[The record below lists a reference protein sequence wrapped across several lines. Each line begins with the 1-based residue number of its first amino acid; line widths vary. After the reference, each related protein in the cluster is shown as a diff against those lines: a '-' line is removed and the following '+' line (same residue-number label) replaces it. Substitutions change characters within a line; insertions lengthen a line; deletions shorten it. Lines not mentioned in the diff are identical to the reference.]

1 MYMLCLSNNIEKI
14 WSMECWFSLLDNEF
28 FLFIICIHLL
38 YVNHICSQDKIKF
51 HLSTYLYMYFQLN
64 QINVLLSLNQCYSH
78 TRIVYDQ
85 SYPIKHL
92 SILSDVYIYIYIYI
106 SHIYE
111 IYSKCWCNSQPKFI
125 LHSTYVLI
133 VCERGNNERK
143 NTDKSISDSVNSDDI
158 QFIGWSIYGAYRHT
172 VINAIYIFFSFFILP
187 DKQMSNSFSLVF
199 FSSSICVHVLL
210 NFYVR

>member
-1 MYMLCLSNNIEKI
+1 MLFTHAHCL
-14 WSMECWFSLLDNEF
+14 WS
-28 FLFIICIHLL
+28 
-38 YVNHICSQDKIKF
+38 K
-51 HLSTYLYMYFQLN
+51 
-64 QINVLLSLNQCYSH
+64 
-78 TRIVYDQ
+78 
-85 SYPIKHL
+85 
-92 SILSDVYIYIYIYI
+92 LSDQTLVYTLRCLYIYIYI

-199 FSSSICVHVLL
+199 FFFFYLCACIIKLL
-210 NFYVR
+210 CTVKKNQVCIDTVIYRWWLIFNLKDVIDL